1 MGAGISNSN
10 QAFLA
15 RIARTE
21 LPTALDFEQLV
32 ASAFQF
38 GQRIATV
45 TGFVV
50 SLYDLDSIHGF
61 DSCGQLQ
68 CAAFSATGEAG
79 VAGRGFAGRSACSK
93 THSPM
98 RSPWI

>member
-1 MGAGISNSN
+1 VGAGISNSN

-21 LPTALDFEQLV
+21 LPAALNFEQLV

-38 GQRIATV
+38 GRRIATV

-50 SLYDLDSIHGF
+50 ALYDLDSIHGF
-61 DSCGQLQ
+61 DSCGQL
-68 CAAFSATGEAG
+68 
-79 VAGRGFAGRSACSK
+79 
-93 THSPM
+93 
-98 RSPWI
+98 